1 MFQFWNSVN
10 ACIPFDNW
18 KLHILSSGRDHMI
31 FSWHLLMC
39 NVVHLIM
46 IISPKINIILER
58 IIFICSFHQ
67 PSIIKQVI
75 KGLFCFPGVF
85 HYTEVVEDAEGNAF
99 FDQVS
104 NISTGIFVRARVL
117 LTYYRCKNLS
127 VFLLNLLW
135 Y

>member
-1 MFQFWNSVN
+1 
-10 ACIPFDNW
+10 
-18 KLHILSSGRDHMI
+18 MI
-31 FSWHLLMC
+31 FSWHLLIC

-85 HYTEVVEDAEGNAF
+85 HYTEVVEDAEGSAF

-104 NISTGIFVRARVL
+104 NISTGIFVRGSPYILQV
-117 LTYYRCKNLS
+117 
-127 VFLLNLLW
+127 
-135 Y
+135 